1 MQTTANGNSIMKMQ
15 KSAAIETAGFQLSD
29 KYMEVLPTGHF
40 LRHAHGLPQKDGQD
54 FCFFGLLFT
63 TSHMSGVLVL
73 FLQHK
78 DNKHLPFTG
87 TS

>member
-1 MQTTANGNSIMKMQ
+1 MQTTANGNSIMEMQ
-15 KSAAIETAGFQLSD
+15 ESAAIETAGFQLSD

-40 LRHAHGLPQKDGQD
+40 LWHAHGLPQKDGQD
-54 FCFFGLLFT
+54 FCFIGLLST
-63 TSHMSGVLVL
+63 TSHMNGVLVL

-87 TS
+87 T

>member
-29 KYMEVLPTGHF
+29 KYMEVLPPGHF
-40 LRHAHGLPQKDGQD
+40 LRHVHDLPQKDGQY
-54 FCFFGLLFT
+54 FCFIGLLST
-63 TSHMSGVLVL
+63 TSHMSGALVL
-73 FLQHK
+73 FLQHQ

>member
-29 KYMEVLPTGHF
+29 KYMEVLPPGHF
-40 LRHAHGLPQKDGQD
+40 LRHARGLPQKDGQD
-54 FCFFGLLFT
+54 FCFIGLLST
-63 TSHMSGVLVL
+63 TSHMSGALVL
-73 FLQHK
+73 FLQHH

-87 TS
+87 T

>member
-15 KSAAIETAGFQLSD
+15 KSAAIETVGFQLSD

-40 LRHAHGLPQKDGQD
+40 LRHTHDLPQKDGQY
-54 FCFFGLLFT
+54 FCFIGLLFT
-63 TSHMSGVLVL
+63 TSHMSEALVL
-73 FLQHK
+73 FLQHQ

-87 TS
+87 T

>member
-29 KYMEVLPTGHF
+29 KYMEVLPTGHV
-40 LRHAHGLPQKDGQD
+40 LWHAHGLPQKDGQD
-54 FCFFGLLFT
+54 FCFIGLLFT
-63 TSHMSGVLVL
+63 TSHMSEALVL
-73 FLQHK
+73 FLQHQ

-87 TS
+87 T